1 MTITAEQMLAQLNA
15 FMLPFIRLSAF
26 FVAVPFFGANSIPVR
41 VRIMLAC
48 VVTYLLAPTL
58 NASGAISIFSASG
71 MLFVLQQVL
80 VGLALGAIFHFVMT
94 AIVMAGHN
102 VATTMGLGFA
112 ASADPQNGDQSTVVG
127 QIYTI
132 VATLYFLGVDAH
144 LRLLGIISSSM
155 QSIPL
160 QQYVLTPQLFQS
172 IVLFSSQIFVFGTLL
187 VLPVLVGLLLSNLA
201 LAVMTR
207 AAPQLNIFS
216 LGFPVTILVGF
227 VLMLLTVP
235 VMAPLLSHFMETTLN
250 FIADLSQG
258 VP

>member
-41 VRIMLAC
+41 IRIILAC
-48 VVTYLLAPTL
+48 AVTYLLAPTL
-58 NASGAISIFSASG
+58 NVSGDISIFSAPG
-71 MLFVLQQVL
+71 MLFVLQQIL

-112 ASADPQNGDQSTVVG
+112 ASADPQNGDESTVVG

-144 LRLLGIISSSM
+144 LRLLGIISDSM
-155 QSIPL
+155 HSIPL
-160 QQYVLTPQLFQS
+160 QQYVLTPQLFQA
-172 IVLFSSQIFVFGTLL
+172 IVMFSSQIFVFGTLL
-187 VLPVLVGLLLSNLA
+187 VLPVLVGLLLANLA

-216 LGFPVTILVGF
+216 LGFPATILVGF
-227 VLMLLTVP
+227 ILMLLTVP
-235 VMAPLLSHFMETTLN
+235 VMTPLLSNFMETTLD
-250 FIADLSQG
+250 FIANLSQG